1 MAARACNTERPL
13 VARPGENSGRCVPT
27 PGGSTRQLG
36 GRGRKGN
43 ASAVAA
49 SRGRTARKPRSRLAG
64 RARPGR
70 GWTRDAAVEIDG
82 KRQGSKPGA
91 RDPRSGAG
99 LRLDSGDGG
108 VLPGSYLVA
117 VLATKRGRARRGR
130 FRSAAASAAAKG
142 GAAEREVSALR
153 GRTSTTATDGDD
165 PRTGGSRVVPL
176 SAKMAGVQP
185 MGRVRPQASASPY
198 RQQPQKRFSV
208 RF

>member
-1 MAARACNTERPL
+1 MDARRGGGNRWGATGFEVPELTTHGR
-13 VARPGENSGRCVPT
+13 APGCA
-27 PGGSTRQLG
+27 ST
-36 GRGRKGN
+36 
-43 ASAVAA
+43 AVAA
-49 SRGRTARKPRSRLAG
+49 VCFRAHIWSPSSPPKGSSPTRSL
-64 RARPGR
+64 
-70 GWTRDAAVEIDG
+70 
-82 KRQGSKPGA
+82 S
-91 RDPRSGAG
+91 
-99 LRLDSGDGG
+99 
-108 VLPGSYLVA
+108 
-117 VLATKRGRARRGR
+117 KRGRLGRRE
-130 FRSAAASAAAKG
+130 G

>member
-1 MAARACNTERPL
+1 MGSDGVRSPELRTHGRA
-13 VARPGENSGRCVPT
+13 PGCA
-27 PGGSTRQLG
+27 ST
-36 GRGRKGN
+36 
-43 ASAVAA
+43 AVAA
-49 SRGRTARKPRSRLAG
+49 VCF
-64 RARPGR
+64 RAHN
-70 GWTRDAAVEIDG
+70 
-82 KRQGSKPGA
+82 
-91 RDPRSGAG
+91 
-99 LRLDSGDGG
+99 
-108 VLPGSYLVA
+108 LVA

-130 FRSAAASAAAKG
+130 FQKRGRLGRG